1 LIVSSDWLKELLKSL
16 VVNSK
21 RTIFSKG
28 YSNSTYLF
36 FLSKVPAA
44 APADLSPD
52 LLLLVNPPKLLL
64 DEELLLESFLSLNS
78 R

>member
-1 LIVSSDWLKELLKSL
+1 
-16 VVNSK
+16 VNSK

-36 FLSKVPAA
+36 FLSKVPPAA

-52 LLLLVNPPKLLL
+52 LLLLLNPPKLLL